1 MTSSLISTRC
11 LLSQY
16 NPPLATNTGNNF
28 TTYTYNLNRQL
39 TNVTRPDGLQIN
51 FAYEALAERLDHVDL
66 PFNEQISYTYVASGC
81 GCSSAGRVSDIMF
94 NALDYT
100 SALHYDYDASLV
112 TGVTWSGP

>member
-28 TTYTYNLNRQL
+28 TTYACNLNRQL

-51 FAYEALAERLDHVDL
+51 FAYEALDGRLDH
-66 PFNEQISYTYVASGC
+66 AKSG
-81 GCSSAGRVSDIMF
+81 
-94 NALDYT
+94 T
-100 SALHYDYDASLV
+100 SAASDMLRLQSCV
-112 TGVTWSGP
+112 